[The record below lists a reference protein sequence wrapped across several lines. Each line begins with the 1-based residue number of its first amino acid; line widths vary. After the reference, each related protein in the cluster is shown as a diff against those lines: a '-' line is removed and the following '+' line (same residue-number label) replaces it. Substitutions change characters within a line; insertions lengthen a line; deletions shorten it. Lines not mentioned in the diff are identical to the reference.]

1 MSETLRPDLCVIGAG
16 SGGLS
21 VAAGTAKLGVPVV
34 LIEKDRMGGECLNS
48 GCVPSSALIAA
59 AHRAHK
65 ARGAPDFGVET
76 NVRVNFAKVQ
86 AHVAGAVAAIAPH
99 DSRERFEKMGVRV
112 IPGAARFADP
122 QTIVAGDITI
132 KARRFV
138 IATGSSADIPSFPGL
153 DRTPY
158 LTNET
163 IFSIAG
169 LPAHLV
175 VVGAGS
181 VGLALAQVFRRLG
194 SEVTV
199 IEAGQPLAKD
209 DPECVEI
216 VINALAAEGIDVI
229 DRATV
234 TAVRGDNG
242 VVEVAI
248 ERDGRTSTVSGSH
261 LFIATGRRANVE
273 GLDLDK
279 AGIAYDANGIKVD
292 SGLRTTN
299 RRVYAI
305 GDVIGGL
312 QFSSVAHDHAGLV
325 IRNALFRLPVN
336 ASRRVVPWVTTTE
349 PELAHVGWTEAQ
361 ARAKGY
367 NVRITR
373 ASFADND
380 RAVTERAAVGRI
392 KVVTTRRGRILG
404 ATIVGP
410 GAGELIGLW
419 SLAISRRL
427 TIAAI
432 AGTLMPYPSYSEV
445 GRKAAVNFFVP
456 GLTGPLARRIIAWL
470 RRLG

>member
-21 VAAGTAKLGVPVV
+21 VAAGGAKLGVPVV

-48 GCVPSSALIAA
+48 GCVPSSALLAA
-59 AHRAHK
+59 AHRAHN
-65 ARGAPDFGVET
+65 ARGAPEFGVATE
-76 NVRVNFAKVQ
+76 VRVDFAKVR
-86 AHVAGAVAAIAPH
+86 AHVAATVAAIAPH

-112 IPGAARFADP
+112 IQGAARFVDP
-122 QTIVAGDITI
+122 RTVVAGDVMI

-138 IATGSSADIPSFPGL
+138 IATGSSADIPPFPGL

-163 IFSIAG
+163 IFSVAD

-181 VGLALAQVFRRLG
+181 IGLALAQAFRRLG
-194 SEVTV
+194 SDVSV
-199 IEAGQPLAKD
+199 IEAAQPLAKD
-209 DPECVEI
+209 DAECVE
-216 VINALAAEGIDVI
+216 VVLNALKSEGIDII
-229 DRATV
+229 DRVTV
-234 TAVRGDNG
+234 KAIRGDNG
-242 VVEVAI
+242 GVEVAI
-248 ERDGRTSTVSGSH
+248 ERDGRPSVVSGSH
-261 LFIATGRRANVE
+261 LFIATGRRANVA
-273 GLDLDK
+273 GLGLGE
-279 AGIAYDANGIKVD
+279 AGIVCDANGIKVD

-312 QFSSVAHDHAGLV
+312 QFSSVAHDHAGLL
-325 IRNALFRLPVN
+325 IRSALFRLPVN

-349 PELAHVGWTEAQ
+349 PELAHVGRTEAQ
-361 ARAKGY
+361 ARAEGY
-367 NVRITR
+367 TVRITR

-380 RAVTERAAVGRI
+380 RAVAERTTVGRI

-410 GAGELIGLW
+410 GAGELIGMW
-419 SLAISRRL
+419 ALAINRGL

-456 GLTGPLARRIIAWL
+456 GLTGPFARRIIAWL

>member
-1 MSETLRPDLCVIGAG
+1 MNDILRPDLCVIGAG

-21 VAAGTAKLGVPVV
+21 VAAGAAGLGVPVV

-48 GCVPSSALIAA
+48 GCVPSTALLAA
-59 AHRAHK
+59 AHRAHD
-65 ARGAPDFGVET
+65 ARAAAEFGVAT
-76 NVRVNFAKVQ
+76 QVRVDFAKVQ
-86 AHVAGAVAAIAPH
+86 AGLSDAVAAIAPH

-112 IPGAARFADP
+112 IHGAARFIDP
-122 QTIVAGDITI
+122 QTVIAGDVAI

-138 IATGSSADIPSFPGL
+138 VATGSSADIPPFPGL

-163 IFSIAG
+163 IFSVAD

-181 VGLALAQVFRRLG
+181 VGLALAQAFRRLG
-194 SEVTV
+194 SQVTV

-209 DPECVEI
+209 DAECVA
-216 VINALAAEGIDVI
+216 VVLDALKAEGIDIV
-229 DRATV
+229 DRARV
-234 TAVRGDNG
+234 TAVRGDGNG
-242 VVEVAI
+242 VEVSF
-248 ERDGRTSTVSGSH
+248 ERDGRPSVAAGSH
-261 LFIATGRRANVE
+261 LFIAAGRRANVE
-273 GLDLDK
+273 GLGLDL
-279 AGIAYDANGIKVD
+279 AGIAYDATGIKVD
-292 SGLRTTN
+292 CSLRTAN

-305 GDVIGGL
+305 GDVTGGL

-325 IRNALFRLPVN
+325 IRHALFRLPVD
-336 ASRRVVPWVTTTE
+336 ARRRVVPWVTTTE
-349 PELAHVGWTEAQ
+349 PELAHVGRTEAQ
-361 ARAKGY
+361 AREEGY
-367 NVRITR
+367 RVRITR
-373 ASFADND
+373 ASFSGND
-380 RAVTERAAVGRI
+380 RAVTERAAVGQV

-419 SLAISRRL
+419 SLAINRGL

-445 GRKAAVNFFVP
+445 SRKAAVNFFVP
-456 GLTGPLARRIIAWL
+456 GLTGPFARRIITWL